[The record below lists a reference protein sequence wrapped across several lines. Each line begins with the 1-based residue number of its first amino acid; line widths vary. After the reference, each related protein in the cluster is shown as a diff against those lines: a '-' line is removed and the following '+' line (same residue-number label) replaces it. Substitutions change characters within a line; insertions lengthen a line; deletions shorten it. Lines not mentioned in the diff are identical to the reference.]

1 MKIKLSILLPLVLIF
16 CFPCLAN
23 AQKSIEIYENKA
35 VTEKGEVS
43 FKSLP
48 FLYTT
53 DKEYLYIPIED
64 VLPAMGAN
72 LGWDSQ
78 RNAEIC
84 IYNGKT
90 YYLYSNRNEVEYN
103 GEFLWFDAP
112 SLIKDNRFYINDE
125 VFKYITGDVLT
136 SEAEIQE
143 YGVLTVVANDRKA
156 FLNGKETKLE
166 TTPYTYLSKT
176 HIPLDSAF
184 GACGYSLG
192 WDAETNAVI
201 CYKDG
206 IYSYVYTTEGK
217 IIADGK
223 EYSFD
228 YTPVY
233 ISNVMYISDEMFRTV
248 TGFDVVPYGTLKSY
262 KGRDTLRDTTRTD
275 AYRLSGSSVVR
286 GGGVTVVNGF
296 GMELVSFSDSDAV
309 KYAGVISAVAETLS
323 DDIDVYNI
331 LVPTSAEFYAPLSM
345 YPNQLHGIRTVYENL
360 SDRVIPVNVY
370 DTLKNHANEKI
381 YFGTDHHWTQRGAY
395 YAYKEFIE
403 HKGGTIDDLSTFN
416 NVPSYNHV
424 GSFAGFARGTAAGNI
439 MKSSPELLERFMPK
453 YATVGTVFSDC
464 AVTRPQY
471 TVKAV
476 NTSNNAY
483 SCFVGGD
490 APVTVFYT
498 DAPSDESVVII
509 KESFGNAFATWALH
523 NYKKVCIVDPRKFN
537 GFGGNYANFNLKSF
551 CEKMEIDDV
560 VFINYPVVVA
570 SSGIRGA
577 ILSMK

>member
-1 MKIKLSILLPLVLIF
+1 MKNKISILLTLILMF
-16 CFPCLAN
+16 CFPCLSQ
-23 AQKSIEIYENKA
+23 AQNSIEIYENKA
-35 VTEKGEVS
+35 VTETGEIS

-48 FLYTT
+48 FLYKT
-53 DKEYLYIPIED
+53 DKESVYVPIED
-64 VLPAMGAN
+64 LLPVLGAN
-72 LGWDSQ
+72 LGWDIE

-90 YYLYSNRNEVEYN
+90 YYLYAGKNEIEHN
-103 GEFLWFDAP
+103 GENYWLDSP
-112 SLIKDNRFYINDE
+112 SIIKDNRFYINE
-125 VFKYITGDVLT
+125 EAVKYITGKTFEVKTNLK
-136 SEAEIQE
+136 E
-143 YGVLTVVANDRKA
+143 YGVLTVIGESKKA
-156 FLNGKETKLE
+156 FINGKEVALE
-166 TTPYTYLSKT
+166 AKPYSYISKT

-184 GACGYSLG
+184 NACGYSLG
-192 WDAETNAVI
+192 WDAEKNAVI

-206 IYSYVYTTEGK
+206 VYSYIYTTIGK
-217 IIADGK
+217 IITGDK
-223 EYSFD
+223 EYDFD

-233 ISNVMYISDEMFRTV
+233 ISKVMYISNEMFRTV
-248 TGFDVVPYGTLKSY
+248 TGFEVVPYGNLKSY
-262 KGRDTLRDTTRTD
+262 KGRDTLENTERTD
-275 AYRLSGSSVVR
+275 AYRLSGNNVVR

-296 GMELVSFSDSDAV
+296 GMELVSFSDSDAA
-309 KYAGVISAVAETLS
+309 KYAGVISDVAETLN

-360 SDRVIPVNVY
+360 SERVIPVNVY
-370 DTLKNHANEKI
+370 DALKDHAGEKI

-403 HKGGTIDDLSTFN
+403 LKGGTIDDLATFN
-416 NVPSYNHV
+416 NIPSYNHV
-424 GSFAGFARGTAAGNI
+424 GSFANFAKGTAAGNI
-439 MKSSPELLERFMPK
+439 MKNSPELLERFMPK

-483 SCFVGGD
+483 SCFIGGD

-498 DAPSDESVVII
+498 DAPSDESIVII

-537 GFGGNYANFNLKSF
+537 GFGGNYAYFNLKSF
-551 CEKMEIDDV
+551 CEKMQIDDV

-570 SSGIRGA
+570 SSGIRSA